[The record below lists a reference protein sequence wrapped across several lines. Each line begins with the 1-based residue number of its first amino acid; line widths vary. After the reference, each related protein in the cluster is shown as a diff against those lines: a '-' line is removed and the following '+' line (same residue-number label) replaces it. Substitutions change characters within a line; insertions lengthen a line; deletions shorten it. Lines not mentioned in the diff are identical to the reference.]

1 MHLFNN
7 DDGKTVNMELPKKD
21 DVLASLR
28 FRHLLLQQ
36 RLDKQI
42 KKAEEEKE
50 EAALKAKEEKEKAA
64 LKAKEEKDEA
74 ALELK
79 KATNCNELFKT
90 MLVNMNKLVGESK
103 EELSLKKELVE
114 RIDAFEVELQD
125 SRRRNE
131 EKDDHIQAHIQT
143 IENSRRRNEEKD
155 VHIQAHIQTIEK
167 FKALTN
173 AADAQL
179 AIKDTQLTISRAG
192 EEAAEIRVQSTL
204 QDGIEKDGQIQRIV
218 DQNTQLTISEA
229 LSRAREV
236 EAEIRVVGLE
246 STVKTLQGEATTLK
260 SRVECFGGL
269 ERELED
275 TKRELSS
282 SKDLSTEQAN
292 RLQASKKDLEDTKR
306 ELSSSKVTST
316 EQANRLQEL
325 RTNLEETKAVSES
338 QGKVM
343 ILNNSLLESQN
354 QELSRCQTL
363 HDKATKVVDEQKI
376 EIGTLST
383 SLTLATNSYNE
394 LKAWID
400 EQKNE
405 ITTRTTLAYAIKS
418 GKIYPLD
425 TLAKMKNFV
434 RIVCK
439 RFKDTTSHPVDP
451 SSFFPIEADTIP
463 TNLLQALRKDQEL
476 INLIESDNVLVSTF
490 YELIRMSFVGEEV
503 VGVDYLDTILRFHA
517 WVSEMIFKN
526 RPNLLLAI
534 TKIKAVTGRKRKATD
549 TGKINLTY
557 TARRNEK
564 EGSLI
569 TEPCFGTV
577 GDAPQTRS
585 ILLHERIDN
594 RRWHAYLLKK
604 DGLGKL
610 FCPFCELSFKTQG
623 FTNHVKGCALHPKR
637 KKK

>member
-28 FRHLLLQQ
+28 FRNLLLQQ
-36 RLDKQI
+36 RFIKQI

-125 SRRRNE
+125 
-131 EKDDHIQAHIQT
+131 
-143 IENSRRRNEEKD
+143 SRRRNEEKD

-292 RLQASKKDLEDTKR
+292 RLQASKKDLEDTNR

>member
-1 MHLFNN
+1 
-7 DDGKTVNMELPKKD
+7 
-21 DVLASLR
+21 
-28 FRHLLLQQ
+28 
-36 RLDKQI
+36 
-42 KKAEEEKE
+42 
-50 EAALKAKEEKEKAA
+50 
-64 LKAKEEKDEA
+64 
-74 ALELK
+74 
-79 KATNCNELFKT
+79 
-90 MLVNMNKLVGESK
+90 
-103 EELSLKKELVE
+103 
-114 RIDAFEVELQD
+114 
-125 SRRRNE
+125 
-131 EKDDHIQAHIQT
+131 
-143 IENSRRRNEEKD
+143 
-155 VHIQAHIQTIEK
+155 
-167 FKALTN
+167 
-173 AADAQL
+173 
-179 AIKDTQLTISRAG
+179 
-192 EEAAEIRVQSTL
+192 
-204 QDGIEKDGQIQRIV
+204 
-218 DQNTQLTISEA
+218 
-229 LSRAREV
+229 
-236 EAEIRVVGLE
+236 
-246 STVKTLQGEATTLK
+246 
-260 SRVECFGGL
+260 
-269 ERELED
+269 
-275 TKRELSS
+275 
-282 SKDLSTEQAN
+282 
-292 RLQASKKDLEDTKR
+292 
-306 ELSSSKVTST
+306 
-316 EQANRLQEL
+316 
-325 RTNLEETKAVSES
+325 
-338 QGKVM
+338 M